1 MTTIHEIQQL
11 IYINTPHGEAQALF
25 IIDYGIHENTI
36 WVSAN
41 KKDGKIRHYNTNQ
54 ISIVKNNTIDFMFE
68 CFGFC
73 PTKIQSKA
81 KNQHSVD

>member
-1 MTTIHEIQQL
+1 MTPYFLYLYNMTTIHEIQQL

-54 ISIVKNNTIDFMFE
+54 ISITKNNTIDFN
-68 CFGFC
+68 
-73 PTKIQSKA
+73 T
-81 KNQHSVD
+81 